1 MTDMIGDLL
10 RASMLEQLGDDEQRV
25 ERLRQAA
32 HALTDRLTVQDR
44 SLLPAALLT
53 AINSSSSADAP
64 MLCMAREALLEV
76 WETLGHA
83 YPDEPVEL
91 YRAVLLDAAATG
103 FTKDED
109 SAAAGWYT
117 LRTAAEQL
125 PVGRWEPVLRK
136 LLQDWDTAVGP
147 VAEQRWVTERSRARR
162 AKKAPSPTQAPIGL
176 ESDASQRAANI
187 VSSGN
192 WQTAAQLLVQELPAL
207 VNELIEAAETAAA
220 TALRRSGEEME
231 KLLASRFD
239 ELGARLEAQ
248 LRAARAA
255 ELRSQLLWWHSTGYS
270 ISRHLRYKE
279 LTPDRAA
286 VTAALDVH
294 HLVDGL
300 CPVSVEHVLHDTVE
314 AAVNRDVT
322 LNTLASCDWSAEM
335 TQDVEPAE
343 GTILRAV
350 ARGHDTPLSD
360 RDAPLRPA
368 RAAVLL
374 FRDLQAACLLAGE
387 TS

>member
-25 ERLRQAA
+25 KRLRQAA
-32 HALTDRLTVQDR
+32 HVLTDRLTVQDR
-44 SLLPAALLT
+44 GLLPAALLT

-64 MLCMAREALLEV
+64 MLRLTREALLEV
-76 WETLGHA
+76 WETLGNA
-83 YPDEPVEL
+83 YPDDPVEL
-91 YRAVLLDAAATG
+91 YRAVLLDAAATAFANDG
-103 FTKDED
+103 D

-117 LRTAAEQL
+117 LRTAVEQL

-147 VAEQRWVTERSRARR
+147 VADQTWVTERSRTRR
-162 AKKAPSPTQAPIGL
+162 TKKTPSPTPAPIGL
-176 ESDASQRAANI
+176 ESNASQRAAQI

-192 WQTAAQLLVQELPAL
+192 WQTVAQLLVDELPAL

-220 TALRRSGEEME
+220 KALRRSGEQTE
-231 KLLASRFD
+231 KLLASRFN

-255 ELRSQLLWWHSTGYS
+255 ELRSELLWWHTTGYS
-270 ISRHLRYKE
+270 ISRRVRYNE
-279 LTPDRAA
+279 LAPEKAA
-286 VTAALDVH
+286 IAAALDVH

-300 CPVSVEHVLHDTVE
+300 CPISVEHVLHDTVE
-314 AAVNRDVT
+314 AAVDQDVT
-322 LNTLASCDWSAEM
+322 LDALASCNWSAEM
-335 TQDVEPAE
+335 AQDVEPAE

-360 RDAPLRPA
+360 RDTPLPPA

-374 FRDLQAACLLAGE
+374 FRDLQAACLLARE